1 MASAVLPEPKGE
13 RPVSL
18 SVDGHPSSSP
28 FPSPGSPFLPP
39 PMPSVHEFAIPSPK
53 NKPKSQERHTV
64 PSDTQPASPVRVFS
78 PITPTPPPA
87 PEPSVTTPTTPMPVI
102 PPKASRNSVSSLAS
116 NRPAPPSPAMSRRAS
131 GAPSSSGISLSRANS
146 TRTQSIALS
155 VTSVT
160 STSKK
165 RVVAEIRI
173 RDFGYPATDERHRG
187 LGPDVPKP
195 NRPAVINRLEVDT
208 DKEEDKD
215 EDEEGD
221 ESWSRFRWGIGRL
234 SWNFGASHPSS
245 SSSSAGGSGGDG
257 FPSKSDLE
265 RNFVEADDDDNED
278 DDEFY
283 DVEGEEDGVDEPLL
297 PGLYKALYAFE
308 PEGTAEM
315 ALEEDQIVRVVGR
328 GGGVG
333 WAVVVVDKE
342 KNKGTQQQ
350 HALVPESYLELVQ
363 LDENR

>member
-1 MASAVLPEPKGE
+1 MT
-13 RPVSL
+13 
-18 SVDGHPSSSP
+18 SS
-28 FPSPGSPFLPP
+28 
-39 PMPSVHEFAIPSPK
+39 
-53 NKPKSQERHTV
+53 
-64 PSDTQPASPVRVFS
+64 
-78 PITPTPPPA
+78 
-87 PEPSVTTPTTPMPVI
+87 
-102 PPKASRNSVSSLAS
+102 
-116 NRPAPPSPAMSRRAS
+116 
-131 GAPSSSGISLSRANS
+131 
-146 TRTQSIALS
+146 
-155 VTSVT
+155 
-160 STSKK
+160 SKK
-165 RVVAEIRI
+165 RVVAEICI

-195 NRPAVINRLEVDT
+195 NRPAVINRLEADS

-215 EDEEGD
+215 EDDEGD
-221 ESWSRFRWGIGRL
+221 EGWSRFRWGIGRL

-245 SSSSAGGSGGDG
+245 SSSPSAGGSGGDG

-265 RNFVEADDDDNED
+265 RNFVEADDDDDHED
-278 DDEFY
+278 EDEFY
-283 DVEGEEDGVDEPLL
+283 DVEEEESVDEPLL

-342 KNKGTQQQ
+342 KNKAMQQQ

>member
-1 MASAVLPEPKGE
+1 MASAVLPEPKAE

-18 SVDGHPSSSP
+18 SVDGRPSSSP

-39 PMPSVHEFAIPSPK
+39 PMPSVHEFAIPGPK
-53 NKPKSQERHTV
+53 NKSKSQERPT
-64 PSDTQPASPVRVFS
+64 DTQPASPVRVF
-78 PITPTPPPA
+78 PPTTPTPQP
-87 PEPSVTTPTTPMPVI
+87 TTPTTPI
-102 PPKASRNSVSSLAS
+102 TPKASRNSVSSLAS

-131 GAPSSSGISLSRANS
+131 GAPSSSGLSLSRANS
-146 TRTQSIALS
+146 TRTQSISLS

-173 RDFGYPATDERHRG
+173 RDFGYPATDDRHRG

-195 NRPAVINRLEVDT
+195 NRPAVINRLEADT
-208 DKEEDKD
+208 DKEKDKE
-215 EDEEGD
+215 EDEEED
-221 ESWSRFRWGIGRL
+221 EGWSRFRWGIGRL
-234 SWNFGASHPSS
+234 SWNFGAGHSSS

-265 RNFVEADDDDNED
+265 RNFVEADDDEDNG

-283 DVEGEEDGVDEPLL
+283 DAEEEDEEEPAVDEPLL

-315 ALEEDQIVRVVGR
+315 ALEEDEIVRVVGR

-333 WAVVVVDKE
+333 WAVVIVDKE

>member
-1 MASAVLPEPKGE
+1 MASAVLPEPKAE
-13 RPVSL
+13 RLVSL
-18 SVDGHPSSSP
+18 SVDGRPSSSP

-39 PMPSVHEFAIPSPK
+39 PMPSVHEFAIPNPK
-53 NKPKSQERHTV
+53 NKPKSQERHT
-64 PSDTQPASPVRVFS
+64 DTQPASPVRVFS
-78 PITPTPPPA
+78 PITPTPPA
-87 PEPSVTTPTTPMPVI
+87 ALEPSVTTPTTPV

-131 GAPSSSGISLSRANS
+131 AAPSSSGLSLSRANS

-195 NRPAVINRLEVDT
+195 NRPAVINRLEADT

-221 ESWSRFRWGIGRL
+221 EGWSRFRWGIGRL
-234 SWNFGASHPSS
+234 SWNFGAGHSS
-245 SSSSAGGSGGDG
+245 SSSSAAGGSGGDG

-265 RNFVEADDDDNED
+265 RNFVEADDDDDNED

-283 DVEGEEDGVDEPLL
+283 DVEEEEEEAAVDEPLL

-363 LDENR
+363 LD